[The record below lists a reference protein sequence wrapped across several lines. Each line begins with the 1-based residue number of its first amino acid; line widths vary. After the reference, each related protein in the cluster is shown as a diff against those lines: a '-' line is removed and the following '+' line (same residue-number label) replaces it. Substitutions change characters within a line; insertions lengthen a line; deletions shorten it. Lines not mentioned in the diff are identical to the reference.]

1 MSLLGGGLTA
11 PLPNLPPG
19 MAPAKPALEQSAHI
33 RERRAAS

>member
-19 MAPAKPALEQSAHI
+19 MAPAKPALEPSVHI
-33 RERRAAS
+33 REWRTAS